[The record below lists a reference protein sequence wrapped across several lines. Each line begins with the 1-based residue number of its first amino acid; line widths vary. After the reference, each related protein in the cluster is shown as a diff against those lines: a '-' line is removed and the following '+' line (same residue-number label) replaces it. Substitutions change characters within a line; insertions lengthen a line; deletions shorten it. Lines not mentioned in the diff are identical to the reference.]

1 MIEVRCLSSSTHK
14 ALRGA
19 FATCL
24 GSLQSSRKATP
35 ELAFLVHSVI
45 IDIISRVTLLLGS
58 PKALFQSPGGALL
71 TCPGGVSATCP
82 GGVSATCLHY
92 TLVRICKNTQ

>member
-1 MIEVRCLSSSTHK
+1 MIEVRCLSSSTHP
-14 ALRGA
+14 A
-19 FATCL
+19 CL
-24 GSLQSSRKATP
+24 GSIQSSRKATP

-45 IDIISRVTLLLGS
+45 IDIISRITLLLGS

-71 TCPGGVSATCP
+71 TCPGGALLTCP

-92 TLVRICKNTQ
+92 TLVRICKNTK